1 MPRKAWLF
9 YFPTKGAAMKKSAI
23 LLLFILTASVIW
35 AAPKEEEAWI
45 QKVKNLKIMG
55 ISLGMTA
62 GQVRSALLKAP
73 KTTLLPWSDTT
84 QYNSLFRFD
93 LDTGFG
99 PLSTPLERFLD
110 IGFAPMTT
118 NTPQRSQIRFEYANP
133 YWESYPM
140 QENHHPGNGDGEILP
155 FIAYS
160 AKFHDF
166 IVYTNTIYMSK
177 QTLKV
182 RTRAEMRFYFNSKN
196 RVVAI
201 NVHLYNMKDE
211 DKEAALKQLSTKYSL
226 KMEKSDNDY
235 YTYDVY
241 PASGVTL
248 QSEWKSNYH
257 YKPTDKNAP
266 PLNSRRW
273 EADNFYFHEEE
284 YLKALTEK
292 KLKDPLMDL
301 L

>member
-1 MPRKAWLF
+1 
-9 YFPTKGAAMKKSAI
+9 MKKYAVI
-23 LLLFILTASVIW
+23 LLLIFTAFSVL

-45 QKVKNLKIMG
+45 QKCKNLKVYG
-55 ISLGMTA
+55 ISIGMSA
-62 GQVRSALLKAP
+62 GQVRSILLKSP
-73 KTTLLPWSDTT
+73 KTTLLPWSATT
-84 QYNSLFRFD
+84 PYSSLFRFD
-93 LDTGFG
+93 LDAGFG
-99 PLSTPLERFLD
+99 PLSAPLNRFLD
-110 IGFAPMTT
+110 VGFAPIST
-118 NTPQRSQIRFEYANP
+118 NTPKRSEVRVQYDNP
-133 YWESYPM
+133 YWETYPM
-140 QENHHPGNGDGEILP
+140 QEKHHPGNGEVEILP
-155 FIAYS
+155 YISYS

-182 RTRAEMRFYFNSKN
+182 RTRAELRFYFNSKN

-235 YTYDVY
+235 LTYDVY

-248 QSEWKSNYH
+248 QSEWKSNYN
-257 YKPTDKNAP
+257 YKPSDKNAP

-273 EADNFYFHEEE
+273 ECDNFYFHEEE